1 VLIGVSTYMYEC
13 LRLYCYLQKRR
24 VILYVCIMAKVGT
37 FLEIRWLIFVMII
50 RIY

>member
-1 VLIGVSTYMYEC
+1 VTAFIGVSTYIYEC

-37 FLEIRWLIFVMII
+37 FFINPMTNICDD
-50 RIY
+50 Y